1 MTYKTN
7 IKFKIGMLNNNI
19 NKLIKI
25 SIYNFKVQL
34 HKNRYNNNINIVIIT

>member
-7 IKFKIGMLNNNI
+7 IKFKIGMLNNNQ

-25 SIYNFKVQL
+25 YIYSFKVQL
-34 HKNRYNNNINIVIIT
+34 HKNRYNNNINTVIIS